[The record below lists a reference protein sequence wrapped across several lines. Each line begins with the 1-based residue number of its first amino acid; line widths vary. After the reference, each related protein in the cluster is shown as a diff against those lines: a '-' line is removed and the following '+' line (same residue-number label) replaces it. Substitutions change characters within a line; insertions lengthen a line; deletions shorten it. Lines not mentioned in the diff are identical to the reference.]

1 MKKVLSVCSAKL
13 FLFFLFLSA
22 HFLSA
27 QFLFERS
34 VFSYAL
40 ASECLV
46 TQGALDIGSGSTKS
60 VVAVVDTCQKK
71 IQKVLF
77 EENMPV
83 PFSEAH
89 ETSTDQKIPEAF
101 VKEQLPRLKALSQRM
116 REHGAVSIHA
126 LATSVFR
133 RAKNGDEVMK
143 KISEAISGSV
153 QMISQEDEARL
164 GYWSALSQ
172 RPSRPNEQIVV
183 WDIGG
188 GSMQMIT
195 QSKTEMGLSIYQG
208 ELAAVNF
215 KNRVIN
221 EIQKKDAKAQNSPN
235 PLGSKWAEAVKL
247 SEAYAKENVPS
258 EFQKLSGQVT
268 WIGIGGVLYN
278 SVREQTK
285 VKNTYQVKDLQKALK
300 KRSQLND
307 QQLGG
312 DYAPTDVTNL
322 ALVAGFMQSLKIK
335 KVETVKASLAQGWL
349 LFQLDQKNSQ

>member
-1 MKKVLSVCSAKL
+1 MKKILSVCSAKL
-13 FLFFLFLSA
+13 FLFFLFLSTQS
-22 HFLSA
+22 F
-27 QFLFERS
+27 
-34 VFSYAL
+34 
-40 ASECLV
+40 ASDCLV

-60 VVAVVDTCQKK
+60 VVAIVDTCQKK
-71 IQKVLF
+71 IHKVLF
-77 EENMPV
+77 EENMAV

-89 ETSTDQKIPEAF
+89 ETSADQKIPEAF
-101 VKEQLPRLKALSQRM
+101 VKAQLPRMKELSQKM
-116 REHGAVSIHA
+116 RQHGAVSIHA

-133 RAKNGDEVMK
+133 RAKNGEDVMK
-143 KISEAISGSV
+143 KISEAISGPV

-164 GYWSALSQ
+164 GYWSALAQ
-172 RPSRPNEQIVV
+172 RPPRQGEQVVV

-195 QSKTEMGLSIYQG
+195 QPKAAETGLTIYQG

-221 EIQKKDAKAQNSPN
+221 ELQKKDAKTQNSPN
-235 PLGSKWAEAVKL
+235 PLGAQWTDAVKL
-247 SEAYAKENVPS
+247 SETYASAHVPS
-258 EFQKLSGQVT
+258 EFQKLSRQVT

-300 KRSQLND
+300 KRAKLND

-312 DYAPTDVTNL
+312 DYAATDVTNL
-322 ALVAGFMQSLKIK
+322 ALVAGFMQALKIK

-349 LFQLDQKNSQ
+349 LFQLDEQDDKQSNENTEKKN